1 MSESSTTTTDHV
13 RDIDA
18 AEVARRAVTSPAH
31 LVSFGERGFRTVITA
46 RVIDHLT
53 LTVGLE
59 RRQALL
65 AAHAAIEE
73 VGGLVVGARHEADVL
88 PVGPINEVWMIPETA
103 VLPASAPPPTGRLR
117 AA

>member
-1 MSESSTTTTDHV
+1 MSESSSTGDG

-18 AEVARRAVTSPAH
+18 AEVARRAVTSPAY
-31 LVSFGERGFRTVITA
+31 LVSFGERGFRTVINA

-53 LTVGLE
+53 FTVGLE

-73 VGGLVVGARHEADVL
+73 VGGLVVGARHDADVL

-103 VLPASAPPPTGRLR
+103 VLPEPAPSPTGRLR